1 MRLPSCFVSQK
12 IFRRDTFSIS
22 LCGAS
27 EHARAMRYIPHK
39 RGMPSRWVRE
49 AAGNDDVEAIDS
61 ALDAA
66 SDRDAALNKGD
77 ISGRTAL
84 HWAAGR
90 GRADAVRHLLSLGAR
105 VRLSSTHQT
114 PLHDLACSGAACA
127 PSLVDDLVAAAPWQL
142 TKKDITRCMPVERAK
157 NAGYTALVRALEA
170 AAMTVTGAEHAMA
183 STDRTYSIMPSCL
196 TVVSISLNSP
206 ESSVHRP
213 LLQGA

>member
-1 MRLPSCFVSQK
+1 MRLTSCFVSQK

-90 GRADAVRHLLSLGAR
+90 GRADAVRHLLALSAR

-142 TKKDITRCMPVERAK
+142 THRDCLGHYPVDKARDVGDEKMAH
-157 NAGYTALVRALEA
+157 ALESLM
-170 AAMTVTGAEHAMA
+170 MTVIGSRATTTPLAKT
-183 STDRTYSIMPSCL
+183 SWMPSCMSAASVRL
-196 TVVSISLNSP
+196 DGGD
-206 ESSVHRP
+206 SSP
-213 LLQGA
+213 LLEGAARA

>member
-1 MRLPSCFVSQK
+1 
-12 IFRRDTFSIS
+12 
-22 LCGAS
+22 
-27 EHARAMRYIPHK
+27 
-39 RGMPSRWVRE
+39 MPSRWVRE

-142 TKKDITRCMPVERAK
+142 TRKDITGCMPVERAK
-157 NAGYTALVRALEA
+157 NAGYTAVVRALEA